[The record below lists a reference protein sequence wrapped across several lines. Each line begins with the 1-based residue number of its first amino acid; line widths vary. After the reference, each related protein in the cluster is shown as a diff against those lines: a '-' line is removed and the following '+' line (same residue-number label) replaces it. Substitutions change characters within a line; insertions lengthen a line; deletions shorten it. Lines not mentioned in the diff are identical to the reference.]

1 LSSSYPFFMYFIPSY
16 KVFVPILSLFGA
28 FSILAFQHIENSSE
42 PIPVAP
48 QDNPIVLELFTS
60 QSCPTCENA
69 DILANT
75 IKDYKNVIVLSYHID
90 YWNQLGWIDPFS
102 DASHTDYQRNYER
115 RFDRN
120 SYAPQLVVNGESEFD
135 GTNIRLLN
143 ASLKKQSTIE
153 KLLAPRIQRNENK
166 SVGVSY
172 DFFTEI
178 KYDKAFALLIMD
190 SCDVA
195 IDNGP
200 NIGKMMTN
208 TNIVINRAPLR
219 MDSSRGH
226 YTFELPPNVTG
237 TDQFKVA
244 IILQDKNLNIVGA
257 SVSKTQ

>member
-1 LSSSYPFFMYFIPSY
+1 MYFIPSY
-16 KVFVPILSLFGA
+16 KVFIPILSLFGA

-48 QDNPIVLELFTS
+48 HNNPIVLELFTS

-69 DILANT
+69 DVLANT
-75 IKDYKNVIVLSYHID
+75 IKDYKNVIVLSYHVD

-102 DASHTDYQRNYER
+102 DASHTNYQRNYEG

-120 SYAPQLVVNGESEFD
+120 SYAPQMVVNGESEFD

-153 KLLAPRIQRNENK
+153 KLRSPQIYRDENK
-166 SVGVSY
+166 SVSVSY
-172 DFFTEI
+172 DFFTEK
-178 KYDKAFALLIMD
+178 KYDKAYALLLID

-200 NIGKMMTN
+200 NIGKNITN

-219 MDSSRGH
+219 MDSFSGH
-226 YTFELPPNVTG
+226 YTFELPINVKE

-244 IILQDKNLNIVGA
+244 IILQDKNLNIIGA
-257 SVSKTQ
+257 SVSKIQ